1 METKNQ
7 IILKMDETFVKR
19 DLEGIII
26 PGVLYY
32 RDVPIK
38 NFDRDQLINII
49 YLLSLSQQSN
59 QQS

>member
-7 IILKMDETFVKR
+7 ITLKIDEKFIKR

-32 RDVPIK
+32 RDVPIE
-38 NFDRDQLINII
+38 NFSKDELINII
-49 YLLSLSQQSN
+49 YLFSLGE
-59 QQS
+59 